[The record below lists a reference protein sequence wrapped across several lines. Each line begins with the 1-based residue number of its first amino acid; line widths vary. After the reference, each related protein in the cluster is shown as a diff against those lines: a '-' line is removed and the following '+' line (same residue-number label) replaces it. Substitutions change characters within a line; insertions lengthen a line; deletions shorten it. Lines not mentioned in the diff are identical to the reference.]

1 MATNREASRRSR
13 SETADLKKNMRRYCI
28 ETAGGDNIGWYN
40 VRTTTFQWTR
50 NTIETFAKIER
61 DEDLDQVA
69 AWASIE

>member
-1 MATNREASRRSR
+1 MR
-13 SETADLKKNMRRYCI
+13 TADLKKNMRKYSI
-28 ETAGGDNIGWYN
+28 ETANGDNIGWYN

-50 NTIETFAKIER
+50 ATIETFAKIER

>member
-1 MATNREASRRSR
+1 
-13 SETADLKKNMRRYCI
+13 MRKYCI
-28 ETAGGDNIGWYN
+28 ETAGGDNVVWYN